1 MKIYTLQKLR
11 KLFAI
16 LVAAVGVVLLV
27 VTLFVVHT
35 LHESKLRYYVNA
47 EETSRNLAIT
57 LDNFLHAHFQEVDL
71 ALRHAREEFQ
81 VQQREHRFD
90 AAAYSAMLRSL
101 KERLP
106 QAQAVR
112 GSDADG
118 NVIYGDEIDPA
129 NIQNLQ
135 IREFFQ
141 RARTQR
147 ELIFGMPVRSRITGQ
162 WVFPLMTALTRPDGS
177 FGGTA
182 YVNMNIARVTEVFS
196 SLGVGEHG
204 SIALFDKD
212 KHLLQRYPVAQD
224 LKLGEVLRVSKETAA
239 MLASGAA
246 RATYKAVSVRDGM
259 ERVVS
264 VDQIGDY
271 PIFVAVGLSSED
283 FLTPW
288 RREVRNATLFLVLL
302 VVISGFLLLGVWVA
316 LQRQYDALTR
326 LMESDNALKDSV
338 EALKESESRWRSLT
352 EGLPQ
357 MVWTA
362 TPTLAIDYLSH
373 HWAEFSGIGAEALL
387 LPGDWSGII
396 HPEDAAAVL
405 AAWQRA
411 REQTGVFRCDARLRR
426 RDGSWRLFDHHALPQ
441 KDAGG
446 AIAGWV
452 GSSTDITEARAAHDA
467 LIEAKEA
474 AVKAG
479 RAKSEFVANMSHE
492 IRSPMNAVLGMLQ
505 LLQQTRMDERQRDYA
520 GKAEAAARALLG
532 LLNDIL
538 DFSKVEAGKLTLDP
552 HPFRLDK
559 LWRDLA
565 VILSANVGAKD
576 IELLFRI
583 DPELPA
589 LVVGDALR
597 LQQILLNLAG
607 NAIKFTEHGEVVV
620 SAQLVAQTGQ
630 TLSVLFAIRDTGI
643 GISDEQCG
651 RIFDGFSQAEASTAR
666 RYGGTGLGLAISQ
679 RLVKL
684 MGGTLRVTSA
694 LAQGSVFDFTV
705 DFQRAGLADAE
716 AELALPAA
724 LRRSEAPPQ
733 MRNLSCLVVD
743 DNAAARTI
751 LSEMVGSF
759 GWQVETAED
768 GAQALTA
775 VMQHQ
780 RQERPYDVVF
790 IDWRMPQL
798 DGWETSRR
806 IREQAPAGKMPLI
819 VMVTAHDRE
828 LLAQR
833 QKDMAA
839 VLDGFVVKPVTAS
852 SLFDAVA
859 AARLEQRLPEL
870 DATPLTVRRLE
881 GVRLLLV
888 DDNPANQQ
896 VASEL
901 LEAVGA
907 QVEVANS
914 GAMAIGAVSRG
925 GALPDLV
932 LMDIQMPEMDGYQA
946 CAAILALLGGR
957 APPIVAMT
965 ANVLPSDRAAALE
978 SGMVDHIG
986 KPFELGELVDVIRQH
1001 ARRDGLPLEA
1011 LLDAGVAAGSSGA
1024 SPSRLTPS
1032 AAPAAASTAAAGIV
1046 SAPASVGLPALN
1058 SAAAL
1063 RRMGGL
1069 KPVYLVALRSFQG
1082 EVDTLAAT
1090 LTAARAAGDEA
1101 SALRALH
1108 TLKGLAGTVGADYLS
1123 ALTADAERAFREG
1136 PPAQAWPAL
1145 AKVADACAPAAS
1157 QVRQMIHSL
1166 DPATT

>member
-16 LVAAVGVVLLV
+16 LVAAVGGVLLV
-27 VTLFVVHT
+27 VALFVVHT
-35 LHESKLRYYVNA
+35 LHESKLRYYANA

-57 LDNFLHAHFQEVDL
+57 LDNFLHAHVQEVDL
-71 ALRHAREEFQ
+71 ALRRARQEFQ
-81 VQQREHRFD
+81 DQQRERHFD
-90 AAAYSAMLRSL
+90 PERYSAFLRSL

-112 GSDADG
+112 GSDAEG

-129 NIQNLQ
+129 HIQNLKV
-135 IREFFQ
+135 RDFFE
-141 RARTQR
+141 RVRTQR
-147 ELIFGMPVRSRITGQ
+147 ELVFGTPVRSRISGQ
-162 WVFPLMTALTRPDGS
+162 WVFPMLLALTMPDGS

-182 YVNMNIARVTEVFS
+182 YVNMNVSRVTEVFS

-204 SIALFDKD
+204 SISLFDRD
-212 KHLLQRYPVAQD
+212 KHLLQRYPLATD
-224 LKLGEVLRVSKETAA
+224 LKLGEVLKVSKETDA

-246 RATYKAVSVRDGM
+246 RATYKAISVRDGK

-264 VDQIGDY
+264 VDQVGNY

-283 FLTPW
+283 FLAPW

-302 VVISGFLLLGVWVA
+302 GVMSGFLLLGVWIS
-316 LQRQYDALTR
+316 LQRQYEALTR
-326 LMESDNALKDSV
+326 LVESDNALKESV
-338 EALKESESRWRSLT
+338 AALKESESRWRSLT

-362 TPTLAIDYLSH
+362 SAQGRIDYLSH
-373 HWAEFSGIGAEALL
+373 HWAQFSGIGAEALL
-387 LPGDWSGII
+387 APHGWSRIL
-396 HPEDAAAVL
+396 HPDDSLAVQ
-405 AAWQRA
+405 AAWRRA
-411 REQTGVFRCDARLRR
+411 REETGVFRCDARLRR

-441 KDAGG
+441 KDAAGV
-446 AIAGWV
+446 IVGWV

-467 LIEAKEA
+467 LMEAKEA
-474 AVKAG
+474 AVQAG

-520 GKAEAAARALLG
+520 SKAESAARALLG

-538 DFSKVEAGKLTLDP
+538 DFSKVEAGKLVLDP

-576 IELLFRI
+576 IELLFQI
-583 DPELPA
+583 DPQLPA

-620 SAQLVAQTGQ
+620 SAQLVGQ
-630 TLSVLFAIRDTGI
+630 SERSLSVLFAIRDTGI

-679 RLVKL
+679 RLTKL

-694 LAQGSVFDFTV
+694 LGQGSVFDFTV
-705 DFQRAGLADAE
+705 DFQRADTSGSAADLA
-716 AELALPAA
+716 ALPAA
-724 LRRSEAPPQ
+724 LRRGEAPLP

-743 DNAAARTI
+743 DNAAARSI
-751 LSEMVGSF
+751 LSEMVASF
-759 GWQVETAED
+759 GWQVETAQD
-768 GAQALTA
+768 GAQALYA
-775 VMQHQ
+775 VMERAD
-780 RQERPYDVVF
+780 RQQPYDVIF

-806 IREQAPAGKMPLI
+806 IREQAPAGNMPLI

-870 DATPLTVRRLE
+870 EVAPLLVRRLE

-901 LEAVGA
+901 LGAVGA
-907 QVEVANS
+907 QVEVAGS

-925 GALPDLV
+925 GALPDLI

-946 CAAILALLGGR
+946 CAAILALLDGR

-986 KPFELGELVDVIRQH
+986 KPFELGELVDVIRRH
-1001 ARRDGLPLEA
+1001 ARRDGVPLEA
-1011 LLDAGVAAGSSGA
+1011 LLDAGVAADSSGA
-1024 SPSRLTPS
+1024 SPSRLTPA
-1032 AAPAAASTAAAGIV
+1032 AAPDGSG
-1046 SAPASVGLPALN
+1046 LN

-1069 KPVYLVALRSFQG
+1069 TPVYLVALRSFQA
-1082 EVDTLAAT
+1082 EVDALAAQ
-1090 LTAARAAGDEA
+1090 LDAASAAGDEA
-1101 SALRALH
+1101 AALRALH
-1108 TLKGLAGTVGADYLS
+1108 TLKGLAGTVGADHLS
-1123 ALTADAERAFREG
+1123 ALTAEAERAFLEG
-1136 PPAQAWPAL
+1136 PIAQSWPAL
-1145 AKVADACAPAAS
+1145 DKVLEACAPAAS
-1157 QVRQMIHSL
+1157 QVRQMIQSL